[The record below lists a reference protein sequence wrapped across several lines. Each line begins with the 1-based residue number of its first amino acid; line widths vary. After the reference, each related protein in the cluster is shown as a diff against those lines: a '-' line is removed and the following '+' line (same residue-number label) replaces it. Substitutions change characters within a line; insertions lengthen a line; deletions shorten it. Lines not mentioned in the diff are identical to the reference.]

1 MPGPAHLGWPHT
13 RVEESSRRRY
23 RCGMSTERLEPRHGA
38 VHHPRQ
44 AYLRKGR
51 PDRRAR
57 EKTPEGAR
65 LNAHRWSLDPRPR
78 MSDRE
83 LQQLR
88 ELLASTPDCAVSRPA
103 KLQTALQAFVS
114 LNEDASRSPNYQ
126 SRARDDLNS
135 VIKLLSSD
143 AVKAHDQLLLYVLKM
158 LKILSRKYDN
168 RVRLG
173 EHIVD
178 DLVEVC
184 PDPTPSHDPEP
195 NRSLDEMY
203 PSPTPNADPNTDPTL
218 TVTRTLTP
226 TLTVTVTVTPTL
238 TLTLTPTPAL
248 TSTLTSSRCCTSD

>member
-1 MPGPAHLGWPHT
+1 
-13 RVEESSRRRY
+13 
-23 RCGMSTERLEPRHGA
+23 
-38 VHHPRQ
+38 
-44 AYLRKGR
+44 
-51 PDRRAR
+51 
-57 EKTPEGAR
+57 
-65 LNAHRWSLDPRPR
+65 

-83 LQQLR
+83 LLQLR

-126 SRARDDLNS
+126 SQARDDLNS

-184 PDPTPSHDPEP
+184 PDPTPIAMT
-195 NRSLDEMY
+195 L
-203 PSPTPNADPNTDPTL
+203 SPTAALTRCTL
-218 TVTRTLTP
+218 ALTI
-226 TLTVTVTVTPTL
+226 
-238 TLTLTPTPAL
+238 TLTLTPTQP
-248 TSTLTSSRCCTSD
+248 

>member
-1 MPGPAHLGWPHT
+1 MWHVDRTVGAAA
-13 RVEESSRRRY
+13 RSRAPPTA
-23 RCGMSTERLEPRHGA
+23 GVPRA
-38 VHHPRQ
+38 
-44 AYLRKGR
+44 R
-51 PDRRAR
+51 PDASAR
-57 EKTPEGAR
+57 EKTPEGTR
-65 LNAHRWSLDPRPR
+65 LNASSLDPRPR

-83 LQQLR
+83 LLQLR

-103 KLQTALQAFVS
+103 KLQSALQAFVS

-126 SRARDDLNS
+126 SQARDDLDS

-184 PDPTPSHDPEP
+184 LTLPLAMT
-195 NRSLDEMY
+195 L
-203 PSPTPNADPNTDPTL
+203 SPTVALTRCTL
-218 TVTRTLTP
+218 ALTI
-226 TLTVTVTVTPTL
+226 
-238 TLTLTPTPAL
+238 TLTLTPTQP
-248 TSTLTSSRCCTSD
+248 

>member
-65 LNAHRWSLDPRPR
+65 LNAHRWTRGPR

-83 LQQLR
+83 LLQLR

-126 SRARDDLNS
+126 SQARDDLNS

-184 PDPTPSHDPEP
+184 LTLPLAMT
-195 NRSLDEMY
+195 L
-203 PSPTPNADPNTDPTL
+203 SPTVALTRCTL
-218 TVTRTLTP
+218 ALTI
-226 TLTVTVTVTPTL
+226 
-238 TLTLTPTPAL
+238 TLTLTPTQP
-248 TSTLTSSRCCTSD
+248 

>member
-1 MPGPAHLGWPHT
+1 
-13 RVEESSRRRY
+13 
-23 RCGMSTERLEPRHGA
+23 
-38 VHHPRQ
+38 
-44 AYLRKGR
+44 
-51 PDRRAR
+51 
-57 EKTPEGAR
+57 
-65 LNAHRWSLDPRPR
+65 

-83 LQQLR
+83 LLQLR

-103 KLQTALQAFVS
+103 KLQSALQAFVS

-126 SRARDDLNS
+126 SQARDDLNS

-184 PDPTPSHDPEP
+184 LTLPLAMT
-195 NRSLDEMY
+195 L
-203 PSPTPNADPNTDPTL
+203 SPTVALTRCTL
-218 TVTRTLTP
+218 ALTI
-226 TLTVTVTVTPTL
+226 
-238 TLTLTPTPAL
+238 TLTLTPTQP
-248 TSTLTSSRCCTSD
+248 

>member
-1 MPGPAHLGWPHT
+1 
-13 RVEESSRRRY
+13 
-23 RCGMSTERLEPRHGA
+23 
-38 VHHPRQ
+38 
-44 AYLRKGR
+44 
-51 PDRRAR
+51 
-57 EKTPEGAR
+57 
-65 LNAHRWSLDPRPR
+65 

-83 LQQLR
+83 LLQLR

-103 KLQTALQAFVS
+103 KLQIALQAFVS

-126 SRARDDLNS
+126 SQARDDLNS

-195 NRSLDEMY
+195 NRSLDEVY
-203 PSPTPNADPNTDPTL
+203 PSPHLNADPNTDPTL

-248 TSTLTSSRCCTSD
+248 TSTLTSSRCCTSG

>member
-1 MPGPAHLGWPHT
+1 MACRPKGWSRGAEPCTAHGGVP
-13 RVEESSRRRY
+13 RGEVGQSDSEGENSRGR
-23 RCGMSTERLEPRHGA
+23 TLERS
-38 VHHPRQ
+38 
-44 AYLRKGR
+44 
-51 PDRRAR
+51 
-57 EKTPEGAR
+57 
-65 LNAHRWSLDPRPR
+65 SLDPRPR

-103 KLQTALQAFVS
+103 KLQIALQAFVS

-126 SRARDDLNS
+126 SQARDDLDS

-184 PDPTPSHDPEP
+184 PHPTPSHDPEP
-195 NRSLDEMY
+195 NRSLDEVY
-203 PSPTPNADPNTDPTL
+203 PSPNHNADPNTDPTL

-226 TLTVTVTVTPTL
+226 TLTVTL

-248 TSTLTSSRCCTSD
+248 TSTLTSSRCCTSG

>member
-1 MPGPAHLGWPHT
+1 
-13 RVEESSRRRY
+13 
-23 RCGMSTERLEPRHGA
+23 
-38 VHHPRQ
+38 
-44 AYLRKGR
+44 
-51 PDRRAR
+51 
-57 EKTPEGAR
+57 
-65 LNAHRWSLDPRPR
+65 

-83 LQQLR
+83 LLQLR

-126 SRARDDLNS
+126 SQARDDLDS

-195 NRSLDEMY
+195 NRSLDEVY
-203 PSPTPNADPNTDPTL
+203 PS
-218 TVTRTLTP
+218 
-226 TLTVTVTVTPTL
+226 PTL
-238 TLTLTPTPAL
+238 TLTLTPTQP
-248 TSTLTSSRCCTSD
+248 

>member
-1 MPGPAHLGWPHT
+1 
-13 RVEESSRRRY
+13 
-23 RCGMSTERLEPRHGA
+23 MSTERLEPRHGA

-57 EKTPEGAR
+57 EKTPEGTR
-65 LNAHRWSLDPRPR
+65 LNASLDPRPR

-114 LNEDASRSPNYQ
+114 LNEDARHSPNYQ
-126 SRARDDLNS
+126 SQARDDLNS

-184 PDPTPSHDPEP
+184 LTLPLAMT
-195 NRSLDEMY
+195 L
-203 PSPTPNADPNTDPTL
+203 SPTVALTRCTL
-218 TVTRTLTP
+218 ALTI
-226 TLTVTVTVTPTL
+226 
-238 TLTLTPTPAL
+238 TLTLTPTQP
-248 TSTLTSSRCCTSD
+248 